1 MDELEQMR
9 TRAVTAEHLA
19 KDLQARLDAI
29 SELAREAREAIES
42 SGT

>member
-9 TRAVTAEHLA
+9 TRAVTAEQLA

-29 SELAREAREAIES
+29 SELAREAIES
-42 SGT
+42 CGT